1 MRRSSYIHYFP
12 IAIRF
17 IIRSLGFGK
26 TIWINFRHI
35 LPESSRVCNLCENIW
50 PAAANPNTTSGY
62 LANSNTT
69 RGEVLTKWIGFTEV
83 ARSHHQHRNGY
94 RVCVIW
100 GNTGLL
106 DMCPCVWIGLCP
118 NMYLP
123 RTGVYPP
130 RAHILDPWGR
140 AILHAPTH
148 TLGWM
153 YTPISTLGSLGM
165 GVEWGLPH

>member
-1 MRRSSYIHYFP
+1 M
-12 IAIRF
+12 
-17 IIRSLGFGK
+17 
-26 TIWINFRHI
+26 W
-35 LPESSRVCNLCENIW
+35 ECEYL
-50 PAAANPNTTSGY
+50 ATAANPNTTSGY

-69 RGEVLTKWIGFTEV
+69 RGEVLTKWIGLTEV

-94 RVCVIW
+94 RVSYEEIQ
-100 GNTGLL
+100 GLL

-165 GVEWGLPH
+165 GVEWGLPHWLLVVSDLDQRLEFLEEEEKSISFKNLFLSFDHICCYFLMLK